1 MKWRKKAAARHP
13 EGWRFQSEAG
23 KESRAQ
29 SSRAAFNAFG
39 VQSASRVQK
48 VSTQR
53 GPPTNGR
60 GRPPCL
66 PEQRVGLSA
75 SKSFKNLFQN
85 LSKWAYDNSCLTSYA
100 LFEFLDVQEIRGAI
114 IFTPILPNLQNI
126 GKNYF
131 KSGLTESSK
140 VSLLTYPLFTLLKAN
155 SLMRPR
161 FTNPIMSLL
170 AVVALTKNLF

>member
-1 MKWRKKAAARHP
+1 M
-13 EGWRFQSEAG
+13 E
-23 KESRAQ
+23 KESGR
-29 SSRAAFNAFG
+29 STSRRVALSERSGERKPSAKHHSC
-39 VQSASRVQK
+39 VQ
-48 VSTQR
+48 
-53 GPPTNGR
+53 
-60 GRPPCL
+60 RPPAVGADPRVC
-66 PEQRVGLSA
+66 PNKGVGLSA

>member
-1 MKWRKKAAARHP
+1 MKRGKKAERKAAELRSMP
-13 EGWRFQSEAG
+13 SAFKAL
-23 KESRAQ
+23 RAFKRLAPSVVPQ
-29 SSRAAFNAFG
+29 PTVGADP
-39 VQSASRVQK
+39 RVCPNK
-48 VSTQR
+48 
-53 GPPTNGR
+53 G
-60 GRPPCL
+60 
-66 PEQRVGLSA
+66 VGLSA